1 LFLIVFLD
9 FLFFIKPLFEVFRK
23 YELPP
28 PLASSNSSSLS
39 GILFF
44 DCGSGVDLKKEL
56 YNCLLDIGACVGVG
70 LGMGVCA
77 CTGAGAGYFILISE
91 M

>member
-1 LFLIVFLD
+1 LD

-28 PLASSNSSSLS
+28 PLESSNSSSLS

-44 DCGSGVDLKKEL
+44 DCVSGVDLKKEL
-56 YNCLLDIGACVGVG
+56 YNFLLDIGACVGAGAGV
-70 LGMGVCA
+70 GMGA
-77 CTGAGAGYFILISE
+77 CTAAGAGYFILISE